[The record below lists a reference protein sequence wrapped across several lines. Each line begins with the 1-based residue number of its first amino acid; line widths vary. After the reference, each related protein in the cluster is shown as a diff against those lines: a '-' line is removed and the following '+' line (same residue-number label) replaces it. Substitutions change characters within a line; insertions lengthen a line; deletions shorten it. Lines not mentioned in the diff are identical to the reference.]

1 MEQNRIKQYKVG
13 GLNFRVVFQTAGND
27 ESLIP
32 SFQVFETEITEV
44 PLIFTLHVDDS
55 FRPTEK
61 GCEIGQFDCGGCNHG
76 VYQKDNGDY
85 QIVISDIG
93 NNKCSLLQTNDRFS
107 EGTVALTG
115 DWKKRN
121 FGLNNTLMM
130 MYAFS
135 SVEQGVL
142 LMHASVVRKEGKG
155 YLCLGQSG
163 TGKSTHTQLWL
174 KHIEGTDLM
183 NDDNPVVRLTNGEA
197 IVYGSPWSGKTPCY
211 RNTQAPIGAFL
222 QLKQAPYNK
231 IRTQNTIEAFSSLLP
246 SCSVM
251 KWDKRI
257 YGSIC
262 DTVSKIMKSTP
273 CYLLECLP
281 DKDAALLSYS
291 TIHTTNA

>member
-1 MEQNRIKQYKVG
+1 MKQNRIKQYKVG
-13 GLNFRVVFQTAGND
+13 GLNFRVVFRTTGND

-32 SFQVFETEITEV
+32 SFQVFETETTEA
-44 PLIFTLHVDDS
+44 PLMFTLYVDDS
-55 FRPTEK
+55 FRPETK
-61 GCEIGQFDCGGCNHG
+61 GGEIGQFDCGGCNHG
-76 VYQKDNGDY
+76 VYQKDSGEY
-85 QIVISDIG
+85 QIVISDIE
-93 NNKCSLLQTNDRFS
+93 NNKCSLLQTNSRFS

-163 TGKSTHTQLWL
+163 TGKSTHTHLWL

-183 NDDNPVVRLTNGEA
+183 NDDNPVVRFVNGET
-197 IVYGSPWSGKTPCY
+197 IIYGSPWSGKTPCY
-211 RNTQAPIGAFL
+211 RNIQAPVGAFL

-231 IRTQNTIEAFSSLLP
+231 IRPQSTIEAFSSLLP

-257 YGSIC
+257 HGTIC
-262 DTVSKIMKSTP
+262 DTISKIMQVTP
-273 CYLLECLP
+273 CYILECLP
-281 DKDAALLSYS
+281 NEDAAQLSYA
-291 TIHTTNA
+291 TMHK